1 MGLSDALSAH
11 TTLGWRCFAAS
22 RFGDGSTGGA
32 KEVRVATVEDG
43 SDEEFLSVL
52 QRGIQF

>member
-1 MGLSDALSAH
+1 MGLSAALSAH

-43 SDEEFLSVL
+43 SEEEFLSVL
-52 QRGIQF
+52 PRGIQI